1 MASKGGVLQTNKIAV
16 VYLARINDG
25 IWKFVE
31 FATSYRK
38 YDSGYEHDLVI
49 VVKGSCDSFLEAAI
63 ANIFAEFSPQ
73 FVFVPDN
80 IGVDLHAY
88 KLVARQIQHEKI
100 LFLNTHAKLAG
111 ANWLRIYVNALASSR
126 VGLVGAFG
134 SYESLYN
141 SWQSIYR
148 AQFEFGK
155 GSISFVN
162 FRRFKWILVNK
173 NFFLTNLKF
182 ILMKL
187 KYFAASFVYFFLSLP
202 RSKFLFLESWLNV
215 SKPGST
221 LDFVNDFPKFPN
233 VHIRSNA
240 FFIRRKDFLEIPI
253 GDSLTK
259 LDANLFE
266 CGKNSMT
273 SFFVTR
279 GKEVCIVGKDGNSFA
294 VNTWATSNCF
304 RSGSQ
309 SNLLVTDN
317 QTHAFSE
324 MSALVKEAH
333 RIMTWGD
340 TLVGHTGFFA
350 GEQYLAKENLP
361 RKVSTPPKKRVKFSV
376 VVPTHSR
383 QELISDLYHGLKNQK
398 YGNWNL
404 KIFDN
409 CSRDSALISRIA
421 KSDSRV
427 QLMRSQKFLPV
438 TDSWNSA
445 IKMAD
450 GEYVIF
456 LGDDDGLLPNFFK
469 MAEEVINEFN
479 KPDVIYS
486 NLYQYF
492 HPKVHPSHPNGHLQY
507 SESAE
512 FLSGKGHS
520 FLLSKEERKLHVRNS
535 INLERTFFFQMPCLI
550 IRKDF
555 LDSIS
560 TSEGTFLPP
569 FPDYYLANLIMLKA
583 ESFVANPTPLTF
595 QGVSLKSFGN
605 SLFNGNTR
613 EGFKMLNQK
622 EEGFVPV
629 KKSEGLL
636 PGSNY
641 LNSYMLTMQH
651 VHKWDTLSL
660 KTVNFSRY
668 RRIRIFQEIKSLSKF
683 LSFRSLWWDISI
695 RKSFWSKLTIFEIL
709 FAIRMLAMLQLS
721 RSVRRLHRVI
731 SSSFSEHYDPHQ
743 FRPLV
748 QDLPLQNITSNKT
761 LFNQCLKMD
770 FRDSI

>member
-1 MASKGGVLQTNKIAV
+1 MASNSAVPQSKKIAV
-16 VYLARINDG
+16 VYLARIKDG
-25 IWKFVE
+25 IWNFVE
-31 FATSYRK
+31 FADSYRK
-38 YDSGYEHDLVI
+38 YDSGYEHDLVV
-49 VVKGSCDSFLEAAI
+49 VVKGTCDSFQEAAI
-63 ANIFAEFSPQ
+63 SSIFAEFSPQ
-73 FVFVPDN
+73 FVFVSDN
-80 IGVDLHAY
+80 IGVDLQAY
-88 KLVARQIQHEKI
+88 RLVAKQIPHEKI
-100 LFLNTHAKLAG
+100 LFLNTHARLAG
-111 ANWLRIYVNALASSR
+111 ANWLLIYINALASPQ

-148 AQFEFGK
+148 AQFEFGN
-155 GSISFVN
+155 GSISLVN
-162 FRRFKWILVNK
+162 FRRFKWILK
-173 NFFLTNLKF
+173 NRNLFVTYCKFF
-182 ILMKL
+182 LMKL
-187 KYFAASFVYFFLSLP
+187 KFFTVSLIYILLRVP
-202 RSKFLFLESWLNV
+202 RSKFSFIESWFNT
-215 SKPGST
+215 SRPGAT

-240 FFIRRKDFLEIPI
+240 FFIRKKDFLEIPI
-253 GDSLTK
+253 GESLTK

-273 SFFVTR
+273 NFFLSK
-279 GKEVCIVGKDGNSFA
+279 GKDVYIVGKDGASFA
-294 VNTWATSNCF
+294 VNTWASSGCF
-304 RSGSQ
+304 RSGAQ

-317 QTHAFSE
+317 QTRAFNG

-333 RIMTWGD
+333 RVMTWGD
-340 TLVGHTGFFA
+340 TLAGPIGFFTE
-350 GEQYLAKENLP
+350 EQFLAKENLP
-361 RKVSTPPKKRVKFSV
+361 KQIPVQAKKRVKFSV

-383 QELISDLYHGLKNQK
+383 QELISDLYYGLKNQK

-409 CSRDSALISRIA
+409 YSRESELISRIA

-427 QLMRSQKFLPV
+427 QLLKSERFLPV

-469 MAEEVINEFN
+469 IAEEIISDFN

-492 HPKVHPSHPNGHLQY
+492 HPKVHPSFPDGHLQY

-512 FLSGKGHS
+512 FLRGKSHS
-520 FLLSKEERKLHVRNS
+520 FLVSNTKRSLYVRNS
-535 INLERTFFFQMPCLI
+535 INLERNFFFQMPCFI

-560 TSEGTFLPP
+560 TPEGTFLPP

-605 SLFNGNTR
+605 SLFNSNTR

-622 EEGFVPV
+622 EESFVSA

-641 LNSYMLTMQH
+641 LNSYMLTMQQ
-651 VHKWDTLSL
+651 VLKWDTQSFM
-660 KTVNFSRY
+660 KGNFSRY
-668 RRIRIFQEIKSLSKF
+668 RRIRIFQEIRSLSKF
-683 LSFRSLWWDISI
+683 LSFRSLWWEISI
-695 RKSFWSKLTIFEIL
+695 RKSFWSSLTIFEIF
-709 FAIRMLAMLQLS
+709 FAIRLLVLLQSSKGIKPLYGAIS
-721 RSVRRLHRVI
+721 R
-731 SSSFSEHYDPHQ
+731 SFSEHYDTHQ
-743 FRPLV
+743 FRPMV
-748 QDLPLQNITSNKT
+748 QDLPLLNITSNKT
-761 LFNQCLKMD
+761 LFNQCLKSD
-770 FRDSI
+770 FRDLL